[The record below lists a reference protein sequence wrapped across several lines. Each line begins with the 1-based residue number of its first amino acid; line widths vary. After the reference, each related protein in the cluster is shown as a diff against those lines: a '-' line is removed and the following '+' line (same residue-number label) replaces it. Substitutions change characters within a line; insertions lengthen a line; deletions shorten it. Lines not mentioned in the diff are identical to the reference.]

1 MLPSSYTRRLRTKDL
16 IKKNSLDRLPS
27 QISKKSTQLNRV
39 DFAGAKFTHSYLPY
53 LHREKTQTVC
63 YSPVSGQINKVL
75 QRLSDIQKE
84 EQRKDEIYQ
93 QKLKAVGWTK
103 EPRDTPVPGHVEKQ
117 RSRLSI
123 KSKRLHVI
131 KESVTDITPRF
142 DTIENLTKDRM
153 KLLVTKLMK
162 NKDLNRILRR
172 NQNKIELLPPV
183 VTEGYPAWRQNCKPE
198 LFILVPVKSI
208 RYSKYRYNVPQT
220 GYLQI
225 ELPRKNPKFRGTDTY
240 AELRAVDGIHLSTS
254 KLNKALVEIFVEGL
268 SNANF
273 GANDLTPKVNFDYLN
288 DAVELVYTKQL
299 RIHLIPAIHLSNDDP
314 LYVTRANVPDL
325 DPTSDTMF
333 RACFLPQEE
342 RILQKISTTDIGHRL
357 DALRVIHTLCKQDWR
372 LQALSTYQLINVLM
386 HDMDFEIDHSPRW
399 QRVTR
404 DMCVQSILKRLLYF
418 VKKQTLP
425 HFFMSDLNLFRGIP
439 QKYLTY
445 MRTPLERLVSNETQ
459 LLRDLKR
466 ASRDYESSNSS
477 SSSDE
482 DWW

>member
-84 EQRKDEIYQ
+84 EQREDEIYQ

-131 KESVTDITPRF
+131 KESVTDSTPRF

-183 VTEGYPAWRQNCKPE
+183 VTEGYPAWGQNCKPE

-240 AELRAVDGIHLSTS
+240 AELRADDGIHLSTS

-288 DAVELVYTKQL
+288 DTVELVYTKQL

-333 RACFLPQEE
+333 RVCFLPQEE

>member
-1 MLPSSYTRRLRTKDL
+1 MHLKFIYCSL
-16 IKKNSLDRLPS
+16 IFL
-27 QISKKSTQLNRV
+27 Q
-39 DFAGAKFTHSYLPY
+39 
-53 LHREKTQTVC
+53 
-63 YSPVSGQINKVL
+63 KVE
-75 QRLSDIQKE
+75 QKE
-84 EQRKDEIYQ
+84 EEIYQ
-93 QKLKAVGWTK
+93 QKLKAVAMVT

-131 KESVTDITPRF
+131 KEKVTDKTPRLAL
-142 DTIENLTKDRM
+142 DTVENLTKERM
-153 KLLVTKLMK
+153 KVLVTKLMK
-162 NKDLNRILRR
+162 NKELNRVLRR
-172 NQNKIELLPPV
+172 NPNKIELLPPL
-183 VTEGYPAWRQNCKPE
+183 VTEGYPAWGQNCKPE
-198 LFILVPVKSI
+198 IFILVPVKSI

-220 GYLQI
+220 GYLQV
-225 ELPRKNPKFRGTDTY
+225 ELPRKNPKFRGNDVY
-240 AELRAVDGIHLSTS
+240 AEMRADDGIHLSTS
-254 KLNKALVEIFVEGL
+254 KLNKALVDIFVDGL
-268 SNANF
+268 ANANF
-273 GANDLTPKVNFDYLN
+273 GTNELTPKVNFDYLN
-288 DAVELVYTKQL
+288 DTVELVYTKQL

-325 DPTSDTMF
+325 DPTSDTLF

-342 RILQKISTTDIGHRL
+342 RILQKISSTDIGHRL

-399 QRVTR
+399 QRVTS

-439 QKYLTY
+439 EKYLTY